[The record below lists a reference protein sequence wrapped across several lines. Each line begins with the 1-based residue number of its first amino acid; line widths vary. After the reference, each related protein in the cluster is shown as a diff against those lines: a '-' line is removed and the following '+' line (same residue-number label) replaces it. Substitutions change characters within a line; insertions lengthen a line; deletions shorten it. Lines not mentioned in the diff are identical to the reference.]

1 LKNRAVFLSTEAVE
15 KLWIGLFV
23 HRASHSTDATSR
35 VLHNRAASTELATS
49 TAIVAA
55 ITIQKNFMEAYG
67 KPIHFKWIG
76 WAMRRI
82 KNTTALLTEGFFSER
97 VVASNKAIAD
107 CDYLNAMN

>member
-49 TAIVAA
+49 PALVAA
-55 ITIQKNFMEAYG
+55 LNHPEKLHGGLRQTNSFQVDRL
-67 KPIHFKWIG
+67 
-76 WAMRRI
+76 AMRRI
-82 KNTTALLTEGFFSER
+82 KSTTALLTEGFFSER
-97 VVASNKAIAD
+97 VVASNKATAASHS
-107 CDYLNAMN
+107 LNAMN